1 MYISI
6 KMGKHTCQKWMVQ
19 VTHRTHN
26 PKTKGDAV
34 EL

>member
-1 MYISI
+1 
-6 KMGKHTCQKWMVQ
+6 MGKHTCQKWMVQ
-19 VTHRTHN
+19 VTHITHN